1 MKYKFLLST
10 AFVFTVGCMGHGYN
24 QGHGNYNNNSH
35 HRSDYSYQ
43 SREASSNIN
52 SDIKLMLEYMYDEE
66 RLAKDIYLALYSKYR
81 INQLERIATNSET
94 RHIDAVNRLAQRYGV
109 TTSSQRAGVYSVS
122 KIQDLYNQLYSK
134 GVRSQRDALE
144 VGCMVEVTDINDLQ
158 EHISTAQRAG
168 ANDIVDTF
176 ESLKRGSYN
185 HYWAFDRGLKQM
197 GVSDGCC
204 SLGREYCILSI
215 LKMREE
221 EEEVKVVAWGMGSR

>member
-1 MKYKFLLST
+1 M
-10 AFVFTVGCMGHGYN
+10 
-24 QGHGNYNNNSH
+24 
-35 HRSDYSYQ
+35 
-43 SREASSNIN
+43 
-52 SDIKLMLEYMYDEE
+52 
-66 RLAKDIYLALYSKYR
+66 
-81 INQLERIATNSET
+81 
-94 RHIDAVNRLAQRYGV
+94 NRLAQRYGV

-204 SLGREYCILSI
+204 SLGREYCHLEYPQNE
-215 LKMREE
+215 RGGGRGQGG
-221 EEEVKVVAWGMGSR
+221 GMGMGHGRGGGGWR